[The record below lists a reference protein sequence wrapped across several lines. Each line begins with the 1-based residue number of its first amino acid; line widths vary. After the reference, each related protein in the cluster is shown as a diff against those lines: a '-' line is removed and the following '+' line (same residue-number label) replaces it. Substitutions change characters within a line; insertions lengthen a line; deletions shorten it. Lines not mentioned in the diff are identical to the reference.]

1 MTGTLEGSK
10 LHSRRRWRALH
21 FLWEEPSHR
30 HLEHADCIHHSCIS
44 KHGIRFSLFG
54 RYICHLCCSSL
65 TSTLV
70 VLGSQVL
77 DKLDVLLL
85 GVGCAQVLELGPLV
99 VLCLALQPRESA
111 AATAIVPHAL
121 DDLNA
126 P

>member
-1 MTGTLEGSK
+1 MPTGFPAEGLSHERPWNMPIVFII
-10 LHSRRRWRALH
+10 LACQSMIFV
-21 FLWEEPSHR
+21 FL
-30 HLEHADCIHHSCIS
+30 
-44 KHGIRFSLFG
+44 
-54 RYICHLCCSSL
+54 CSAVTSASSVVSPL

-77 DKLDVLLL
+77 NKLDVLLL
-85 GVGCAQVLELGPLV
+85 GVGRAQVLELGPLV